1 VAKAPRE
8 VRIAS
13 VVLLALGVVMAVNA
27 LLGLIFSD
35 DLLRA
40 AQEEATAL
48 VSGDRISAILTVTS
62 VVLLVLGCLLVV
74 AGLAVRR
81 GRQWGRVLAF
91 TVGGLVILL
100 GGTGAMAGAGVVA
113 VLLLGAA
120 VGVVALLMQS
130 SVGPFFEPA
139 PAGGYPQETP
149 DGR

>member
-1 VAKAPRE
+1 MAKAPRE

-130 SVGPFFEPA
+130 SVGPFFEPT
-139 PAGGYPQETP
+139 PPGGYPPETP
-149 DGR
+149 DRR